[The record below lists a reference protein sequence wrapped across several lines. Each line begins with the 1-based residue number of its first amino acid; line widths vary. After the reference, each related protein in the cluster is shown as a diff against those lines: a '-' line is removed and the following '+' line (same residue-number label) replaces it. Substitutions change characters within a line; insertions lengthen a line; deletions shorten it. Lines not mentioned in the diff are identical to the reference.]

1 MEIKIFEA
9 DKTDLETI
17 LELQK
22 ECYLSEAELHDD
34 FDIPPLKQDIE
45 SITDEYN
52 KGVILKAVIDNTIIG
67 SVRGYF
73 LNGSS
78 YIGKL
83 IVKNG
88 FQNKGIGKLLMN
100 SIESKFG
107 YSDRYELFTG
117 FKSQKNLYLYN
128 KLGYKEF
135 KRDKI
140 SNKLTLVYL
149 EKSKPL

>member
-1 MEIKIFEA
+1 MEINIIEA
-9 DKTDLETI
+9 DKSDLETI

-34 FDIPPLKQDIE
+34 FDIPPLKQDME
-45 SITDEYN
+45 SILNEYD
-52 KGVILKAVIDNTIIG
+52 KGVILKVVNDCTIIG
-67 SVRGYF
+67 SVRGYS
-73 LNGSS
+73 LNETC

-88 FQNKGIGKLLMN
+88 FQNNGIGKLLMI
-100 SIESKFG
+100 SIENKFG
-107 YSDRYELFTG
+107 HCKRYELFTG

-135 KRDKI
+135 NREKI
-140 SNKLTLVYL
+140 NNKLTLVYL
-149 EKSKPL
+149 EKDKTF

>member
-1 MEIKIFEA
+1 MEINIIEA
-9 DKTDLETI
+9 DKSDLETI

-34 FDIPPLKQDIE
+34 FDIPPLKQDMV
-45 SITDEYN
+45 SILNEYN
-52 KGVILKAVIDNTIIG
+52 KGIFLKAVNDSTIIG
-67 SVRGYF
+67 SVRGYS
-73 LNGSS
+73 LNETC

-88 FQNKGIGKLLMN
+88 FQNNGIGKLLMI
-100 SIESKFG
+100 SIENKFG
-107 YSDRYELFTG
+107 HCKRYELFTG

-135 KRDKI
+135 NREKI
-140 SNKLTLVYL
+140 NNKLTLVYL
-149 EKSKPL
+149 EKDKTF

>member
-1 MEIKIFEA
+1 MEINIIEA
-9 DKTDLETI
+9 DKSDLETI

-34 FDIPPLKQDIE
+34 FDIPPLKQDME
-45 SITDEYN
+45 SILNEYD
-52 KGVILKAVIDNTIIG
+52 KGVILKVVNDCTIIG
-67 SVRGYF
+67 SVRGYS
-73 LNGSS
+73 LNETC

-88 FQNKGIGKLLMN
+88 FQNNGIGKLLMS
-100 SIESKFG
+100 SIENKFERCI
-107 YSDRYELFTG
+107 RYELFTG

-135 KRDKI
+135 NREKI
-140 SNKLTLVYL
+140 NNKLTLVYL
-149 EKSKPL
+149 EKDKTF